1 MEKAINAPTNVPS
14 PQLTA
19 RLTAP
24 SAAYKY
30 SARLAVAALLLF
42 VALYCGLAGWFLYTP
57 WQVFFKGAGSDLGI
71 FAYLMAVSSLFI
83 AVMMIKAIFSVS
95 NASYEDLHEVS
106 AHDQPR
112 LFAYLFELADAAG
125 APRPHRVFL
134 STTVNAAVF
143 YDLSLFNLIFPS
155 RKNLLIGLPLVNT
168 LSRGELRAVLAH
180 EFGHFAQRSMAVG
193 RWVYVAQQIA
203 GHLVTRRDKFDDF
216 LAGLGHIDLRLTMI
230 LGVLQ
235 VIIWSIRSLVDTVF
249 RAVVVMQRALSREME
264 MQADLVAVS
273 LTGSDAL
280 VHALHR
286 IRGADDAWDRALSFV
301 TREHK
306 AGRATRDAFAVQ
318 THVLQ
323 RMSTILND
331 RSYADVPPLPEQ
343 GRAAHRV
350 FKADLAQPPRM
361 WMTHPLNH
369 EREANAKRIYVQAPI
384 DPASA
389 WSIFEQPAQ
398 LREQTTQRLLGKG
411 EAELVDL
418 EESLKALASPFK
430 REQYNRRYCG
440 IYFGRALTR
449 HAASLSQLRD
459 GDYAAEP
466 EALATLYPASLT
478 GDVHLLR
485 SLEDERDQLD
495 ALIAGYLT
503 ARGGVVR
510 LRGEQF
516 SKKEL
521 PAALARVRS
530 ELDAV
535 NARLQHHDWRCRSWH
550 QNMARRMGGGWEAYL
565 DGLLAIVHYTEHC
578 LADLHD
584 AQGMLTNA
592 AAVVTAVRR
601 VTADGVM
608 RVAREGAQ
616 LYAVMH
622 QIYSDAGQVYLDRR
636 LSERFGMEC
645 DWCSALG
652 ELSLTPP
659 HGDSM
664 NEFMRDSDVCVATLS
679 RWLDALRADALE
691 ELLVTETML
700 ARGAGAGEAIA
711 PAPAPSRVP
720 PAYPVL
726 LAGAGRKRQLQL
738 GWWARF
744 QRADGLVPGGARLL
758 VAASIVAAVLSA
770 GSFKRS
776 GMSAFGSD
784 PAIMVYNGLGTA
796 VKVNIDG
803 NTVSVPAHGHRELT
817 VSALGQ
823 HHVET
828 RSSDG
833 RLIEAFDARAEQGGH
848 PVYNVASAAPLVQW
862 SASYGNVRQI
872 PETVLGAPR
881 WIDSPVDYLF
891 TAPPKSI
898 SGKGGGGHRSVLDGM
913 AEASPEQQI
922 SVLTDQAQLKHLG
935 LMHARWDKTEAADTE
950 TWLTYA
956 GKFPELAA
964 VVEERLRHAP
974 GDVLLRRHQMDLASS
989 ERKPVL
995 CAQFAAQA
1003 QAEPEDANLLY
1014 LALRCRDKTAAN
1026 GRKSDPGI
1034 QREMAQA
1041 QARWPDNPWLA
1052 RWMAFEKM
1060 QTAEFASAVPELEV
1074 ILRSG
1079 PGMAQDA
1086 ALNLARIR
1094 RFTSPDATIADLV
1107 SKSRRLQR
1115 LSALDAGSSE
1125 DASMNVYKVLAAGR
1139 IDEAA
1144 RTFMGDAGNAAHVL
1158 RLAAA
1163 SDGADAGLIKRA
1175 MALPPG
1181 EGLDQAGVWLALAL
1195 ASRHGYDAAP
1205 YREATAGAAGPYR
1218 DQMLAFVD
1226 SIAAG
1231 KDPRAAE
1238 RGLDGVD
1245 MELRAQVY
1253 SAGLVLL
1260 GEKAPAHWRK
1270 TVARLLFASERPY
1283 FKAA

>member
-1 MEKAINAPTNVPS
+1 LEKAINAPTNVPS

-398 LREQTTQRLLGKG
+398 LREQMTQRLLGKG

-418 EESLKALASPFK
+418 EESLNALASPFK

-495 ALIAGYLT
+495 ALIAGHLT

-622 QIYSDAGQVYLDRR
+622 QIYSDAGQVFLDRR
-636 LSERFGMEC
+636 LSERFGLEC

-744 QRADGLVPGGARLL
+744 QRADGFVPGGARLL
-758 VAASIVAAVLSA
+758 AAASIVAAVLSA

-817 VSALGQ
+817 VPALGQ

-848 PVYNVASAAPLVQW
+848 PVYNVASAALLVRW
-862 SASYGNVRQI
+862 TAVYGNVGEVPQR
-872 PETVLGAPR
+872 VLGAPR
-881 WIDSPVDYLF
+881 WIDSDVDYLF
-891 TAPPKSI
+891 AKPPPSI
-898 SGKGGGGHRSVLDGM
+898 SSKGQGGSRSALEGTAD
-913 AEASPEQQI
+913 ASPGAQ
-922 SVLTDQAQLKHLG
+922 VALLADQAQARRMG
-935 LMHARWDKTEAADTE
+935 LMHARWDDLDTADAE
-950 TWLTYA
+950 TWLGYVR
-956 GKFPELAA
+956 GFPEFAA
-964 VVEERLRHAP
+964 LFQERLKNAP
-974 GDVLLRRHQMDLASS
+974 RDVLLRRIEMDEASA
-989 ERKPVL
+989 ERKPAL
-995 CAQFAAQA
+995 CAELAAQSAAQA
-1003 QAEPEDANLLY
+1003 DDGDLKY
-1014 LALRCRDKTAAN
+1014 LALRCQDK
-1026 GRKSDPGI
+1026 KVDLK
-1034 QREMAQA
+1034 QQMAQA
-1041 QARWPDNPWLA
+1041 RARWPRNAWLA
-1052 RWMAFEKM
+1052 RWSAYDKLQAMDLAG
-1060 QTAEFASAVPELEV
+1060 AVPELEQLV
-1074 ILRSG
+1074 DTS
-1079 PGMAQDA
+1079 PAMAPDA
-1086 ALNLARIR
+1086 IISLARVR
-1094 RFTSPDATIADLV
+1094 RMLDPAVDLAELAKKSP
-1107 SKSRRLQR
+1107 RLQY
-1115 LSALDAGSSE
+1115 LLDLEKG
-1125 DASMNVYKVLAAGR
+1125 VR
-1139 IDEAA
+1139 
-1144 RTFMGDAGNAAHVL
+1144 MGDRGLTAYHALSTGLLDHASHAVTDDPVHSARLL

-1163 SDGADAGLIKRA
+1163 SDGADAATIKRA
-1175 MALPPG
+1175 MALPFEQG
-1181 EGLDQAGVWLALAL
+1181 QDDNTVWTGLALAT
-1195 ASRHGYDAAP
+1195 RDGYDAAP
-1205 YREATAGAAGPYR
+1205 YRDAARALAGPER
-1218 DQMLAFVD
+1218 EQALAFFD
-1226 SIAAG
+1226 SIADG

-1238 RGLDGVD
+1238 ARLDGIYP
-1245 MELRAQVY
+1245 EGRAQLY
-1253 SAGLVLL
+1253 SAALVLL
-1260 GEKAPAHWRK
+1260 GEKAPGEWRAR
-1270 TVARLLFASERPY
+1270 VRRLLFASERPY
-1283 FKAA
+1283 FKEA